1 MRTHR
6 LTLRFVNDDDVVPL
20 TEYRND
26 TAVAALQDWE
36 LPYPTER
43 ARSLI
48 ALHRGL
54 SDYQAGRGHQVAI
67 EMDGRLVGDVYV
79 GLDEHAAIA
88 DIGFSLTPAAQGRG
102 VAYEAVNALVAD
114 LIQRR
119 GVHRVVA
126 ELSKDNH
133 ASARL
138 LERLGMQFEAL
149 TVRSFWWRGRWD
161 DNLYYSMTDEQWLA
175 WRDRPTAPP
184 ASVRLIEISEQNR
197 RTYARLE
204 VHYSQRRLVAG
215 VTDSYADA
223 YFGGTRQGADLVAVL
238 RGIEADG
245 EPAGFMMYALPGPYL
260 WRLLIDRRHQGRG
273 IGRQALRQ
281 WIDAMR
287 ADGHT
292 EIDTSWVPTRGG
304 PERFYRG
311 LGFVPIGEE
320 EGEVVGRFRL

>member
-6 LTLRFVNDDDVVPL
+6 LTLRFVNDDDVDPL

-26 TAVAALQDWE
+26 PAVAALQDWD
-36 LPYPTER
+36 LPYPKER

-161 DNLYYSMTDEQWLA
+161 DNLYYSMTDEQWRA
-175 WRDRPTAPP
+175 SRCTTPSGGWWPGSPIPTPTRTSGVPDRAPTWSRCFAESRPTVSRPV
-184 ASVRLIEISEQNR
+184 S
-197 RTYARLE
+197 
-204 VHYSQRRLVAG
+204 
-215 VTDSYADA
+215 
-223 YFGGTRQGADLVAVL
+223 
-238 RGIEADG
+238 
-245 EPAGFMMYALPGPYL
+245 
-260 WRLLIDRRHQGRG
+260 
-273 IGRQALRQ
+273 
-281 WIDAMR
+281 
-287 ADGHT
+287 
-292 EIDTSWVPTRGG
+292 
-304 PERFYRG
+304 
-311 LGFVPIGEE
+311 
-320 EGEVVGRFRL
+320 